1 MARMDTDWN
10 LKKVAPFLKCYNC
23 YKSSQRGEQAIRGAL
38 AAGRGEKRRAC
49 NTSLE
54 FDIPPPITLSSGYGS
69 PSTKLSDFRQSVWSG
84 KERECKQTLKKKN
97 VPRIITSLLMSSPP
111 IRISHRLF
119 RYRYSNSRNVVAC
132 CPSFSRPV
140 ARPPRRACSKAIK
153 KSQKVK
159 MVLWYLLQNSTGAIC
174 VWVRTL
180 INDLITEL
188 T

>member
-84 KERECKQTLKKKN
+84 KERECKH
-97 VPRIITSLLMSSPP
+97 VPRIITSLPMSSPP
-111 IRISHRLF
+111 ISISHRLF
-119 RYRYSNSRNVVAC
+119 RSRYSNSRNVVASS
-132 CPSFSRPV
+132 PPFSRPV
-140 ARPPRRACSKAIK
+140 VRAPQRPCSQAIK